1 MTISCGMSTDVSND
15 RSNVASDPAHATP
28 HGVRCKHASGVACS
42 PHCRPPARGVNPASH
57 PTASLMRAHNVKAR
71 ARHTGGSAAGAS
83 QARIAARGTV
93 ANDTPVNTVSTLE
106 YPPAGQCAS
115 ATNRHEGTR
124 TPSASDRDLTRHTH
138 RVGTR
143 GYSQVLADGMGGAS
157 NRTVGR
163 QGSDT
168 RQRELELGIEVLQRL
183 HLRAFVLGRRRH
195 LHSTKECWPADA

>member
-1 MTISCGMSTDVSND
+1 
-15 RSNVASDPAHATP
+15 
-28 HGVRCKHASGVACS
+28 
-42 PHCRPPARGVNPASH
+42 
-57 PTASLMRAHNVKAR
+57 MRAHNAKAR

-106 YPPAGQCAS
+106 YPPAGRCAS

-138 RVGTR
+138 WVGTR

-163 QGSDT
+163 EGSDT

-195 LHSTKECWPADA
+195 LHSTKAGVPAGRRLTSPNGHAAARRCALVRSKWAKRTAVRDPLELSIRRRIDRSITRQRFAIRSSRR

>member
-1 MTISCGMSTDVSND
+1 ML
-15 RSNVASDPAHATP
+15 ASL
-28 HGVRCKHASGVACS
+28 
-42 PHCRPPARGVNPASH
+42 PPTGGRVDSASH
-57 PTASLMRAHNVKAR
+57 PTASLMRARNVKAR

-106 YPPAGQCAS
+106 YPPAGRCAS

-143 GYSQVLADGMGGAS
+143 RYSQVLADGMGGAS